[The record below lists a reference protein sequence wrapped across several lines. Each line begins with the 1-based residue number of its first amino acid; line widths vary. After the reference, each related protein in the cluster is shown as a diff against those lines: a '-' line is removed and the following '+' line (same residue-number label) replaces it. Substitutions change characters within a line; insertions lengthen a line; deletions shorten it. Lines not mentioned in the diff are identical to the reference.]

1 LGVHR
6 APALTKREAEV
17 FKLRARGF
25 TNGEAGCMLGMR
37 EQTARNHMQ
46 HVYQKLG
53 VRNIV
58 EACLAMGWLDVP
70 AE

>member
-1 LGVHR
+1 
-6 APALTKREAEV
+6 
-17 FKLRARGF
+17 
-25 TNGEAGCMLGMR
+25 MLGMR